1 MHGPMNVK
9 SSNHCS
15 TSGRSN
21 RIFSS
26 QRIQTG
32 AASTKHPTEWVA
44 GALYKRIKLPERKVN
59 PPAFR
64 VKFKNKWSYTSIPS
78 CLSGA

>member
-1 MHGPMNVK
+1 M
-9 SSNHCS
+9 
-15 TSGRSN
+15 SN
-21 RIFSS
+21 RVTIVQSPAEATRYS
-26 QRIQTG
+26 LPQRIQTG